1 MFEITCFFLSKYRT
15 YLALSLLIK
24 LNFISSEKI
33 IRFNSSSVIPKIFL
47 DNLNLFSIFTLLNNG
62 FFNK

>member
-1 MFEITCFFLSKYRT
+1 MFEVSCFFLGRYRT

-33 IRFNSSSVIPKIFL
+33 IRFNSSSVISKNFL
-47 DNLNLFSIFTLLNNG
+47 DNLNLFSIFTPLNNG